1 MQEEVREALVRAETQ
16 TAKVAASEKELA
28 AKEEAFAAV
37 RDEVERD
44 GTRPGQAAEDAGAA
58 PESSG
63 PGDRARD
70 IDPSIAAGVRDALE
84 RNEQL
89 RVVAGGLAPEVEQA
103 LEVLRSNGLW
113 PGGGATK
120 AAVGGA
126 APGEAADVPMVAESE
141 TIIKRLESD
150 DEYKKQFE
158 ALCANGD
165 AGADVKKLFTAVS
178 ERAAKRAR
186 AAPYGDEA
194 EKTAKP
200 PGS

>member
-1 MQEEVREALVRAETQ
+1 MCIRDRLRA
-16 TAKVAASEKELA
+16 
-28 AKEEAFAAV
+28 
-37 RDEVERD
+37 
-44 GTRPGQAAEDAGAA
+44 
-58 PESSG
+58 
-63 PGDRARD
+63 
-70 IDPSIAAGVRDALE
+70 
-84 RNEQL
+84 
-89 RVVAGGLAPEVEQA
+89 VAGGLAPEVEQA

-113 PGGGATK
+113 PGGGARK
-120 AAVGGA
+120 AADGG
-126 APGEAADVPMVAESE
+126 AADVPMVAESE

-194 EKTAKP
+194 GQTPK